1 MEVTLYKRMLDGN
14 MYLIRDSD
22 GRVIGSVDWK
32 MSGDNV
38 GIHCYSHDSRYKPP
52 KIRKIFRHSWRV

>member
-1 MEVTLYKRMLDGN
+1 MTVQLHKRTDTGTLYF
-14 MYLIRDSD
+14 IRDD
-22 GRVIGSVDWK
+22 AGRVVGSVDWK